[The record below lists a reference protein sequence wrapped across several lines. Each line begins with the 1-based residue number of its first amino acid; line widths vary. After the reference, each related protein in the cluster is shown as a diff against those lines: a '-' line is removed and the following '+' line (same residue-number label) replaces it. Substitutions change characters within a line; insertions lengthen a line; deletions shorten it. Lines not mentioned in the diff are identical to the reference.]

1 MEIDNEQALKLLKNG
16 AVFIFLDVPVGSEFG
31 IDMKVWN
38 TDHKFKGIKMIPPGA
53 HFVYFRSVMLY
64 YLINLIRTVF

>member
-38 TDHKFKGIKMIPPGA
+38 TDHKFKGIKMIPPGP
-53 HFVYFRSVMLY
+53 HFMYFRFVIL
-64 YLINLIRTVF
+64 